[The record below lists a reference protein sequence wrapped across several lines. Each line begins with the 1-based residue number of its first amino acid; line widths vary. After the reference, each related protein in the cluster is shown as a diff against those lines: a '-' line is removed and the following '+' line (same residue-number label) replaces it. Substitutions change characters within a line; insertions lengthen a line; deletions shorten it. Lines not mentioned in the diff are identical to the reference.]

1 MQVGAHAAD
10 EEGLDVVL
18 GGGDAGLLAR
28 LAARADDLLPLVVGE
43 EVGHLAAVEDVIDVL
58 DEGLDDN
65 LRVCEEEDNRR
76 VVAARLE
83 VELLQ
88 VLAELV
94 VAVALGEVRVRVR
107 ARVRVR
113 VRGRDRDRDRD
124 RDRVG
129 LGQWSVGGSG

>member
-1 MQVGAHAAD
+1 MGAPADGRHAEDDVQVGPHAAD

-18 GGGDAGLLAR
+18 GGGDASLLAR

-65 LRVCEEEDNRR
+65 LRVGEEEDDRR

-83 VELLQ
+83 VQLLQ

-94 VAVALGEVRVRVR
+94 VP
-107 ARVRVR
+107 RVRVR
-113 VRGRDRDRDRD
+113 VRVTVRVRVRVRV
-124 RDRVG
+124 RFRVG
-129 LGQWSVGGSG
+129 SPGQA